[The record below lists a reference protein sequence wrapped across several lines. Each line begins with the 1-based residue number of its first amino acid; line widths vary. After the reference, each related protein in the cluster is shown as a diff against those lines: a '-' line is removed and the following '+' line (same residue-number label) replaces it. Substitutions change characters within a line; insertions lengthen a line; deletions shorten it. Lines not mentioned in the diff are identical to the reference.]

1 MNKISSLLLL
11 ILYFYSWNVSAKPKD
26 YLRACWQQ
34 QVEPLQTRSL
44 SFSFYEKKNDFDHGW
59 DSFQVRNY
67 TAKGTIWINANNF
80 LKSDTL
86 TSGQRTYFSKTHW
99 STSTLLFLDYGDTE
113 LFASTNDMH
122 QNSLFQN
129 ARYSPVNLIDYFT
142 QKKVPMDKES
152 NKEFAVYRLIHN
164 GSIVKLFIRKSDSVV
179 DKVSILCAT
188 DFINDQLFGDVLTTI
203 SYKEYVNSEGLVY
216 PTSVR
221 IEKIN
226 GKLTDEITITS
237 ATIIEKAPELLTKPE
252 GYVLTEKAEPKPEVV
267 VEKYSDAIYFI
278 QLKHTDDK
286 VMIVEFRDFLVV
298 AEAPLN
304 SSNGELIINEAR
316 KIAPNKPIRYFIFG
330 HFHTHYIGG
339 VRAFVHKGATV
350 LAAKANI
357 PYVDYIV
364 HAAHT
369 LVPDSLQLEP
379 KPLKIEDIG
388 ESKTITDGSFEMK
401 VYFIGAKSQHTND
414 YLIYYFPSEQLLF
427 EDDLVWISREGEI
440 KKAGARQAGLYNA
453 IQELGLTVNT
463 IVQSWPVKDYG
474 VKTVIPFSDLK
485 QSMQVK

>member
-1 MNKISSLLLL
+1 MLKITSLLLL
-11 ILYFYSWNVSAKPKD
+11 LLCSWNANAKPKD
-26 YLRACWQQ
+26 YLRACWQK
-34 QVEPLQTRSL
+34 QVAPLQTRSL
-44 SFSFYEKKNDFDHGW
+44 SFSFKEKKNDFDHGW
-59 DSFQVRNY
+59 ESFQVRSY
-67 TAKGTIWINANNF
+67 TARGTIWINANSF
-80 LKSDTL
+80 HKSDTL
-86 TSGQRTYFSKTHW
+86 TDGQRTYFSKTQW
-99 STSTLLFLDYGDTE
+99 NTSTLLFLDYGDTE

-142 QKKVPMDKES
+142 QKKVPLDKES
-152 NKEFAVYRLIHN
+152 TQEFAVYRLVHN
-164 GSIVKLFIRKSDSVV
+164 GSIVKLFIRKADSVV

-188 DFINDQLFGDVLTTI
+188 DFINDQLFGDVLTTL
-203 SYKEYVNSEGLVY
+203 SYKDYTNNEGLVY

-226 GKLTDEITITS
+226 GKLTDEIAITS
-237 ATIIEKAPELLTKPE
+237 AKILEEAPGLLTKPE
-252 GYVLTEKAEPKPEVV
+252 GYVLSEKAALKPEVL
-267 VEKYSDAIYFI
+267 VEKYSEAIHFV

-316 KIAPNKPIRYFIFG
+316 KIAPNKPIRYFVFG

-350 LAAKANI
+350 LTTSANR
-357 PYVDYIV
+357 PYIDYIV
-364 HAAHT
+364 SAAHT

-379 KPLKIEDIG
+379 KPLTMEDIG

-401 VYFIGAKSQHTND
+401 IYFIGAKSQHTND

-453 IQELGLTVNT
+453 IKELGLTVKT
-463 IVQSWPVKDYG
+463 LVQSWPVKDYG
-474 VKTVIPFSDLK
+474 VKTVIPFSDLE
-485 QSMQVK
+485 QSMNVK